1 MFESFWFLILIIFLA
16 VAFDFVNGWTDACNS
31 IATVISTRVLS
42 PQVAVLMAAFFN
54 LVGALAGTAVAVTI
68 GKGLVASDSINLFT
82 IAMALISVI
91 IWSSVATI
99 FGLPTSESHGLM
111 AGLAGAGIATAGTK
125 VLIWAGWR
133 KVLLGL
139 IFAPLFG
146 FTIGLLFMVILL
158 WTFRRFTPSAVGGI
172 FRKFQIA
179 SAAFMAFSHGSN
191 DAQKTMGIMTLALA
205 IHFHW
210 SSFQVPLWVIL
221 LSATTMGLGTIFGGW
236 KVIRTMGTRITK
248 LEPIHGFAAETS
260 AALVITAA
268 SRIGLPLST
277 THVIASGIMGVGA
290 TKRLSAVRWGVAGN
304 IVLAWILTF
313 PICGTISWLLTTIAR
328 HLFFKN

>member
-1 MFESFWFLILIIFLA
+1 MESFGFLILIFLLA
-16 VAFDFVNGWTDACNS
+16 IAFDFVNGWTDACNS

-42 PQVAVLMAAFFN
+42 PQAAILMAAFFN
-54 LVGALAGTAVAVTI
+54 LVGALSGTAVAVTI
-68 GKGLVASDSINLFT
+68 GKGLVATEAVNLFT
-82 IAMALISVI
+82 IATALFSVI
-91 IWSSVATI
+91 IWSSVATV

-111 AGLAGAGIATAGTK
+111 AGLAGAVIASAGTK
-125 VLIWAGWR
+125 ALIWAGWR
-133 KVLLGL
+133 KVFLGL
-139 IFAPLFG
+139 VFAPTIGFG
-146 FTIGLLFMVILL
+146 IGLLFMVLLL
-158 WTFRRFTPSAVGGI
+158 WVFRRFTPSTVGGM
-172 FRKFQIA
+172 FRKLQIA

-210 SSFQVPLWVIL
+210 SSFHVPLWVIF
-221 LSATTMGLGTIFGGW
+221 LSATTMGLGTAFGGW
-236 KVIRTMGTRITK
+236 RVIRTMGMRITK

-260 AALVITAA
+260 AAVVITAA
-268 SRIGLPLST
+268 SRMGLPLST

-313 PICGTISWLLTTIAR
+313 PICGGISWLLTTIVNQ
-328 HLFFKN
+328 FI

>member
-1 MFESFWFLILIIFLA
+1 MFESFWFLIAIFVLS

-31 IATVISTRVLS
+31 IATVVSTRVLS
-42 PQVAVLMAAFFN
+42 PQTAVLMAGFFN
-54 LVGALAGTAVAVTI
+54 LVGAFSGTAVAVTI
-68 GKGLVASDSINLFT
+68 GKGLVVQDSINLLT
-82 IAMALISVI
+82 IATALLSVI
-91 IWSSVATI
+91 IWSSLATV

-111 AGLAGAGIATAGTK
+111 SGLAGAAVATAGID

-133 KVLLGL
+133 KVFLGL
-139 IFAPLFG
+139 VLAP
-146 FTIGLLFMVILL
+146 TIGFIMGLLSMTALL
-158 WTFRRFTPSAVGGI
+158 WIFRRTRPSAVTGI
-172 FRKFQIA
+172 FKKVQIA

-210 SSFQVPLWVIL
+210 STFHVPAWVIL
-221 LSATTMGLGTIFGGW
+221 LSATTMGIGTAFGGW
-236 KVIRTMGTRITK
+236 RVIRTMGMKITK
-248 LEPIHGFAAETS
+248 LQPIHGFAAETS
-260 AALVITAA
+260 AALVIQGA

-290 TKRLSAVRWGVAGN
+290 TRKLSAVKWGVVGN

-313 PICGTISWLLTTIAR
+313 PICAGIGWLLTTLI
-328 HLFFKN
+328 NQIT

>member
-1 MFESFWFLILIIFLA
+1 M
-16 VAFDFVNGWTDACNS
+16 AFDFVNGWTDACNS
-31 IATVISTRVLS
+31 IATVVSTRVLS

-54 LVGALAGTAVAVTI
+54 LVGALSGTAVAVTI
-68 GKGLVASDSINLFT
+68 GKGLVATEAINLFI
-82 IAMALISVI
+82 IATALSSVI
-91 IWSSVATI
+91 IWSSVATV

-125 VLIWAGWR
+125 VLILAGWR
-133 KVLLGL
+133 KVFFGL
-139 IFAPLFG
+139 IFAP
-146 FTIGLLFMVILL
+146 TIGFAIGLIFMVSLL
-158 WTFRRFTPSAVGGI
+158 WIFRRFTPSAVKGI
-172 FRKFQIA
+172 FRKAQIV

-191 DAQKTMGIMTLALA
+191 DAQKTMGIITLALA

-210 SSFQVPLWVIL
+210 SSFHVPLWVIL
-221 LSATTMGLGTIFGGW
+221 LSASTMGIGTAFGGW
-236 KVIRTMGTRITK
+236 KVIRTMGMRITK

-290 TKRLSAVRWGVAGN
+290 TKRVSAVRWGVAGN

-313 PICGTISWLLTTIAR
+313 PICGGISWLFTIIAK

>member
-1 MFESFWFLILIIFLA
+1 MDSFGFLLLIIFLSI
-16 VAFDFVNGWTDACNS
+16 AFDFVNGWTDACNS
-31 IATVISTRVLS
+31 IATVVSTRVLS
-42 PQVAVLMAAFFN
+42 PQVAVLMAALFN
-54 LVGALAGTAVAVTI
+54 LVGALSGTAVAVTI
-68 GKGLVASDSINLFT
+68 GKGLVASETINLFT
-82 IAMALISVI
+82 IATALASVI
-91 IWSSVATI
+91 IWSSVATV

-133 KVLLGL
+133 KVFLGL
-139 IFAPLFG
+139 VFAPVIG
-146 FTIGLLFMVILL
+146 FAIGLLFMVTLL
-158 WTFRRFTPSAVGGI
+158 WIFRRFTPSTVGGI
-172 FRKFQIA
+172 FRKTQIV

-191 DAQKTMGIMTLALA
+191 DAQKTMGIITLALA

-210 SSFQVPLWVIL
+210 ASFQVPLWVIL
-221 LSATTMGLGTIFGGW
+221 LSASTMGLGTAFGGW
-236 KVIRTMGTRITK
+236 KVIRTMGMRITK

-313 PICGTISWLLTTIAR
+313 PVCGGISWLFTIIAK

>member
-1 MFESFWFLILIIFLA
+1 MESFGFLILIFLLA
-16 VAFDFVNGWTDACNS
+16 IAFDFVNGWTDACNS

-68 GKGLVASDSINLFT
+68 GKGLVTSDSINLFT

-125 VLIWAGWR
+125 ILIWTGWR

-158 WTFRRFTPSAVGGI
+158 WAFRRFTPSAVGGI

-205 IHFHW
+205 IHFRWTTFH
-210 SSFQVPLWVIL
+210 VPLWIIL
-221 LSATTMGLGTIFGGW
+221 LSAITMGLGTAFGGW
-236 KVIRTMGTRITK
+236 RVIRTMGMRITK

-268 SRIGLPLST
+268 SRIGMPLST

-290 TKRLSAVRWGVAGN
+290 TKRLSAVRWGVARN

-313 PICGTISWLLTTIAR
+313 PICGAISWILTTIAR

>member
-1 MFESFWFLILIIFLA
+1 MFESFWFLIVIFVLS

-31 IATVISTRVLS
+31 IATVVSTRVLS
-42 PQVAVLMAAFFN
+42 PQTAILMAAFFN
-54 LVGALAGTAVAVTI
+54 LVGAFSGTAVAVTI
-68 GKGLVASDSINLFT
+68 GKGLVVQDSINLLT
-82 IAMALISVI
+82 IATALLSVV
-91 IWSSVATI
+91 IWSSLATV

-111 AGLAGAGIATAGTK
+111 SGLAGAAVATAGTK

-133 KVLLGL
+133 KVFLGL
-139 IFAPLFG
+139 VLAPIIG
-146 FTIGLLFMVILL
+146 FVIGLISMTLLL
-158 WTFRRFTPSAVGGI
+158 WIFRRTRPSAVTGI
-172 FRKFQIA
+172 FQKFQIA

-210 SSFQVPLWVIL
+210 STFHVPAWVIL
-221 LSATTMGLGTIFGGW
+221 LSAATMGVGTAFGGW
-236 KVIRTMGTRITK
+236 RVIRTMGMKITK
-248 LEPIHGFAAETS
+248 LQPIHGFAAETS
-260 AALVITAA
+260 AALVIQAA

-290 TKRLSAVRWGVAGN
+290 TRKLSAVKWGIVGN

-313 PICGTISWLLTTIAR
+313 PICAGIGWLLTTLVNLLI
-328 HLFFKN
+328 

>member
-1 MFESFWFLILIIFLA
+1 VFESFWFLIVIFVLS

-31 IATVISTRVLS
+31 IATVVSTRVLS
-42 PQVAVLMAAFFN
+42 PQTAILMAAFFN
-54 LVGALAGTAVAVTI
+54 LVGAFSGTAVAVTI
-68 GKGLVASDSINLFT
+68 GKGLVVQDSINLLT
-82 IAMALISVI
+82 IATALLSVV
-91 IWSSVATI
+91 IWSSLATV

-111 AGLAGAGIATAGTK
+111 SGLAGAAVATAGTK

-133 KVLLGL
+133 KVFLGL
-139 IFAPLFG
+139 VLAPIIG
-146 FTIGLLFMVILL
+146 FVIGLISMTLLL
-158 WTFRRFTPSAVGGI
+158 WIFRRTRPSAVTGI
-172 FRKFQIA
+172 FQKFQIA

-210 SSFQVPLWVIL
+210 STFHVPAWVIL
-221 LSATTMGLGTIFGGW
+221 LSAATMGVGTAFGGW
-236 KVIRTMGTRITK
+236 RVIRTMGMKITK
-248 LEPIHGFAAETS
+248 LQPIHGFAAETS
-260 AALVITAA
+260 AALVIQAA

-290 TKRLSAVRWGVAGN
+290 TRKLSAVKWGIVGN

-313 PICGTISWLLTTIAR
+313 PICAGIGWLLTTLVNLLI
-328 HLFFKN
+328 

>member
-1 MFESFWFLILIIFLA
+1 MDSFGFLLLIIFLSM
-16 VAFDFVNGWTDACNS
+16 AFDFVNGWTDACNS
-31 IATVISTRVLS
+31 IATVVSTRVLT

-54 LVGALAGTAVAVTI
+54 LVGALSGTAVAVTI
-68 GKGLVASDSINLFT
+68 GKGLVDTEAISLFT
-82 IAMALISVI
+82 IATALLSVI
-91 IWSSVATI
+91 IWSSVATV

-111 AGLAGAGIATAGTK
+111 AGLAGAVIASAGVK
-125 VLIWAGWR
+125 ALIWAGWK
-133 KVLLGL
+133 KVFLGL
-139 IFAPLFG
+139 VFAPIIG
-146 FTIGLLFMVILL
+146 FSIGLLFMVLLL
-158 WTFRRFTPSAVGGI
+158 WIFRRFTPSAVGGI
-172 FRKFQIA
+172 FRKFQIV

-210 SSFQVPLWVIL
+210 SSFQVPIWVIL
-221 LSATTMGLGTIFGGW
+221 LSATTMGLGTAFGGW
-236 KVIRTMGTRITK
+236 KVIRTMGMRITK

-313 PICGTISWLLTTIAR
+313 PICGGISWLFTTIAK
-328 HLFFKN
+328 HLFFGK

>member
-1 MFESFWFLILIIFLA
+1 MFESFWFLILIIFLS

-31 IATVISTRVLS
+31 IATVVSTRVLT

-54 LVGALAGTAVAVTI
+54 LVGAFSGTAVAVTI
-68 GKGLVASDSINLFT
+68 GKGLVTTESINLLT
-82 IAMALISVI
+82 IAMALTSVI
-91 IWSSVATI
+91 IWSSLATV

-111 AGLAGAGIATAGTK
+111 SGLAGAGIATAGTK

-133 KVLLGL
+133 KVFLGL
-139 IFAPLFG
+139 VFAPIIG
-146 FTIGLLFMVILL
+146 FVIGLVVMTSLL
-158 WTFRRFTPSAVGGI
+158 WLFRRACPGAVAGI
-172 FRKFQIA
+172 FKKVQIA

-191 DAQKTMGIMTLALA
+191 DAQKTMGIITLALA

-210 SSFQVPLWVIL
+210 STFHVPIWVIL
-221 LSATTMGLGTIFGGW
+221 LSATTMGIGTAFGGW
-236 KVIRTMGTRITK
+236 RVIRTIGMRITK
-248 LEPIHGFAAETS
+248 LQPIHGFAAETS
-260 AALVITAA
+260 AALVIQAA

-290 TKRLSAVRWGVAGN
+290 TRRLSAVRWGVAGN

-313 PICGTISWLLTTIAR
+313 PICGGISWLLTFIVNR
-328 HLFFKN
+328 FI